1 MAETQKPAARR
12 RPNPRGRGDLLR
24 EEIIEAAA
32 RMLDEIADDEAL
44 SLRAVARA
52 VSIAATSVYLHFPD
66 RDALVLAV
74 LQRCNEQLV
83 AAGDAAAAARDNAGA
98 ALRARILAQAT
109 WAREHPGLY
118 KVLHESRVH
127 RRLGMP
133 FKKVLVE
140 RTTTAVQACMDA
152 GLAPADDA
160 ATVTIDLR
168 TAVNGMLAQR
178 INEPDL
184 PWSPA
189 EEQIDRFLTKLVG
202 LAPPRPGIPRGAG
215 P

>member
-1 MAETQKPAARR
+1 MTGR
-12 RPNPRGRGDLLR
+12 RPNARGQGELLR
-24 EEIIEAAA
+24 EEMIVAAA
-32 RMLDEIADDEAL
+32 EMLNELADDEAL

-74 LQRCNEQLV
+74 LQRSHEQLV
-83 AAGDAAAAARDNAGA
+83 EAGDAAAAASADPGS

-109 WAREHPGLY
+109 WAQEHPGIY
-118 KVLHESRVH
+118 KVLHESKVH

-140 RTTTAVQACMDA
+140 RTTTAVQACMNA
-152 GLAPADDA
+152 GLAPVDDPV
-160 ATVTIDLR
+160 TVTIDLR

-184 PWSPA
+184 PWPPA
-189 EEQIDRFLTKLVG
+189 EEQIDRFLAKLVG
-202 LAPPRPGIPRGAG
+202 LTAG
-215 P
+215 